1 MTNNSAGDG
10 SPTNMAGKRYRC
22 EVCDSEVICVRPGS
36 GRVQCHDSAM
46 TLLAPKPLP
55 ATD

>member
-1 MTNNSAGDG
+1 MTNNSVGDG